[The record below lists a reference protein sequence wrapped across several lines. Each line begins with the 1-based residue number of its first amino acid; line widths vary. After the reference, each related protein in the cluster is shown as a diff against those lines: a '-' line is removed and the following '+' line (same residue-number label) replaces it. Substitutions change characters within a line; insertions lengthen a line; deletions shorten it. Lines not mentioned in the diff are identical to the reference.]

1 MLYNNVRPTH
11 ELTLRLAY
19 KLVSKTFLIKYPRM
33 QLLLPYTTN
42 CGKFLSLREEKRKD
56 IWPEFY
62 MMYAIMNR
70 QWTGRNHKQHHT
82 ITRLAVHGFLHKVCK
97 NNYFHQSNDTCK
109 NQSLATVKK
118 SIIFINTLSFIFAII
133 T

>member
-62 MMYAIMNR
+62 MMGALMNR
-70 QWTGRNHKQHHT
+70 IWTGPNEK
-82 ITRLAVHGFLHKVCK
+82 
-97 NNYFHQSNDTCK
+97 
-109 NQSLATVKK
+109 
-118 SIIFINTLSFIFAII
+118 
-133 T
+133 